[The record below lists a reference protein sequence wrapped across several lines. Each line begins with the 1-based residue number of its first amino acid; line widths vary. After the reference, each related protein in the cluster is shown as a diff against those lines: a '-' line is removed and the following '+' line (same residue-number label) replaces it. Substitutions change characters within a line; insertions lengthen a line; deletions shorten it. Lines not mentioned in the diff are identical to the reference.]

1 MEFEAVQSGFAEKRR
16 RKMNESGN
24 YAEYTV
30 SRKAEGKYLKVKLF
44 WMAIYGVLIAAYLGV
59 LLALKDYGV
68 LVVIVTLP
76 FVPLGVMV
84 LRHLTWNRFV
94 AVDQKYEIANAK
106 ITLYQVCGKKA
117 TQVFSEL
124 VSAFTLIAPVN
135 EKYKDEYESADEVID
150 FRGSFKSPDSYFLR
164 LDKDGK
170 KTIIFIE
177 ATNKAVK
184 VMKFYN
190 SKGLVA
196 SETPL
201 RY

>member
-1 MEFEAVQSGFAEKRR
+1 
-16 RKMNESGN
+16 MNESGN

-30 SRKAEGKYLKVKLF
+30 SRKAEGKYLRVKIF
-44 WMAIYGVLIAAYLGV
+44 WLAIYAVLLAIYLGV
-59 LLALKDYGV
+59 LVALSNYGIM
-68 LVVIVTLP
+68 LVIVTLP
-76 FVPLGVMV
+76 FLPLIVMI
-84 LRHLTWNRFV
+84 LRYFTWNRFV

-106 ITLYQVCGKKA
+106 ISLYEVHGKK
-117 TQVFSEL
+117 QVPVFSEL
-124 VSAFTLIAPVN
+124 VSTFTLIAPVR
-135 EKYKDEYESADEVID
+135 DEYKADYEGADTVID

-170 KTIIFIE
+170 KTVIFIE

-190 SKGLVA
+190 SKGLVPCD
-196 SETPL
+196 TL